1 MNIIVLTPDRV
12 GSTLLQKFLTMTM
25 QNYDYGK
32 PVINLH
38 EITNGL
44 ISYHSNTFNQTVLG
58 KPAKEKWGYHQKLE
72 EVVTLLSSVDHYKV
86 SRLAQYHILNRKD
99 SLQDQLSLYK
109 YINDNFYIISARREN
124 LFEHALSWC
133 VVAFTKHLN
142 IYTHEDKIDVFKK
155 LYKKQIT
162 IDQEVFK
169 NYLDKYLIYL
179 KWVDDHFMINS
190 VFNYDTHTKDLEK
203 YVNELDIFPEGQ
215 SIKTWQESYGIS
227 WNTWNKCHYTISDMS
242 GISSINY
249 TQSQELLS
257 APLNTNLP
265 NNAMSLSEITSRSSI
280 GIAQQQM
287 LTENLPAYYNVYKN
301 IDNLVATGTL
311 VNGMPIKL
319 QTLAEKAML
328 VKNFKECLDTYN
340 NWSSKHKPGSQL
352 SLETLGK
359 TALDELEN
367 WYNTNELRLN

>member
-25 QNYDYGK
+25 QNYNYGK

-44 ISYHSNTFNQTVLG
+44 VSYHSKTFDQTVLG
-58 KPAKEKWGYHQKLE
+58 KPSKELWGYHQTLE
-72 EVVTLLSSVDHYKV
+72 EVVTLLSSADHYKV

-142 IYTHEDKIDVFKK
+142 IYTHEDKIDVFKN

-203 YVNELDIFPEGQ
+203 YVNQLDIFPEGQ
-215 SIKTWQESYGIS
+215 QIKTWQETYGIS
-227 WNTWNKCHYTISDMS
+227 WNTWNKCHYTLSDMS
-242 GISSINY
+242 GISSIDY
-249 TQSQELLS
+249 TASQKLLN

-265 NNAMSLSEITSRSSI
+265 NNAMSLTEIISRNSI
-280 GIAQQQM
+280 GVAQQQM
-287 LTENLPAYYNVYKN
+287 LTTNLPAYYEVYKT
-301 IDNLVATGTL
+301 IDHMVGNGTL
-311 VNGMPIKL
+311 INGMPIKL

-328 VKNFKECLDTYN
+328 IKNFKECLDTYN
-340 NWSSKHKPGSQL
+340 TWSSKNKAGSQL
-352 SLETLGK
+352 SIENLGE
-359 TALDELEN
+359 TALAELKN
-367 WYNTNELRLN
+367 WYDTNEFRSN